1 MKPASTD
8 YPPVLTTAL
17 LLVGV
22 FSTVITL
29 YACIKGGIGI
39 IVYDYAYHTGIS
51 GCCLLL
57 APGIAFLKGE
67 ASRKVVLI
75 PLSVIISLHVVA
87 FLYTVSPLVHW
98 TPTEAIN
105 TALPLAIGFYVSVAL
120 LLASLHVVYKQAS
133 SLDAGGID
141 EHDCAPTEDASPE
154 AQSQEARLSSSRLS
168 RRVSLWGGVQ
178 VSIAS
183 IAASIVALT
192 TLLGLMSA
200 VNNNFSPAWAYDW
213 RPQYSAGPSYASLTV
228 LIPLI
233 VPGIAFARKRTST
246 ILAAGALVAGCAVF
260 VILSPGNWLF
270 PVSQVGNATCL
281 IILCAASATSLAFC
295 ARANSSARRP
305 DIAEGKMAKM
315 GEGDEDA
322 LE

>member
-75 PLSVIISLHVVA
+75 PLSAIISLHVVA
-87 FLYTVSPLVHW
+87 FLFTVSPLVNW

-133 SLDAGGID
+133 NLDAGGID
-141 EHDCAPTEDASPE
+141 EHDCASTEDASPE
-154 AQSQEARLSSSRLS
+154 TRPLEARLSSSRLS
-168 RRVSLWGGVQ
+168 RLVSLWGGSAGIHCVDCRLDSGVNDPSRPDDRREQ
-178 VSIAS
+178 QL
-183 IAASIVALT
+183 LT
-192 TLLGLMSA
+192 CLGLRLA
-200 VNNNFSPAWAYDW
+200 TTVLCGAFIRIACHPHPPHRARHCL
-213 RPQYSAGPSYASLTV
+213 RPQKDAHRFGCGCAGRRLRDFRHSLTGK
-228 LIPLI
+228 L
-233 VPGIAFARKRTST
+233 
-246 ILAAGALVAGCAVF
+246 AVF
-260 VILSPGNWLF
+260 GFSGWQRGMPDHPLRRIGHL
-270 PVSQVGNATCL
+270 ACL
-281 IILCAASATSLAFC
+281 L
-295 ARANSSARRP
+295 R
-305 DIAEGKMAKM
+305 E
-315 GEGDEDA
+315 DEFQRKTTGHS
-322 LE
+322 